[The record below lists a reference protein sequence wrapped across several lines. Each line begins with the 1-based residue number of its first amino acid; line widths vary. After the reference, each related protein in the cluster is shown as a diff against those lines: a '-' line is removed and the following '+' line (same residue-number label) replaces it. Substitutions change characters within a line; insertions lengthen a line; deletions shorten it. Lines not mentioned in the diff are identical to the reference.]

1 MQLTRRQL
9 PALRSMCVMAASG
22 HNLDK
27 FCPFSGEGGGDVY
40 LFGNNLVVVLLTVE
54 KDDDSESEDD
64 VPLEKENTPPPLKR
78 ELCKEQQTTE
88 GLTRQS

>member
-9 PALRSMCVMAASG
+9 PALRSVHVMAASG

-27 FCPFSGEGGGDVY
+27 FCPFSGWGDVY

-64 VPLEKENTPPPLKR
+64 VPLEKENTPPALKR
-78 ELCKEQQTTE
+78 ELHKEQQITE